1 MLFSWEKEF
10 KIVFFSYSGKSLKKI
25 CFVFQSV
32 ATWTADLTGRAS
44 PATARATTAGTAT
57 SATSRPA
64 TTGALLT
71 DPAQTEPAF
80 AQTVRNKYNFKAMKI
95 YDFFITKLIYSGT
108 K

>member
-1 MLFSWEKEF
+1 MFSF
-10 KIVFFSYSGKSLKKI
+10 
-25 CFVFQSV
+25 FVFQSV
-32 ATWTADLTGRAS
+32 VTWTADLTGRAS

-80 AQTVRNKYNFKAMKI
+80 AQTVRNKYNFKTMKI

>member
-1 MLFSWEKEF
+1 MHFSWK
-10 KIVFFSYSGKSLKKI
+10 KSLKFSLF
-25 CFVFQSV
+25 FVFQSV
-32 ATWTADLTGRAS
+32 ATWTAALTGPAS

-80 AQTVRNKYNFKAMKI
+80 AQTVRNKYNFKAIKES
-95 YDFFITKLIYSGT
+95 YKLSLITKLAHDLAR
-108 K
+108 KK